1 MPVPARVSRGPRM
14 HRPARAVA
22 RRSLRRTPVRAT
34 LIAAMAGAAVAC
46 PIQRPPVPADY
57 YEFREALGTAVAD
70 SAEVAL
76 AGNPAYRSRL
86 EERFPELASYVETDS
101 LFVALAA
108 DSLLSPLAG
117 VLGATLNRALESEHV
132 SGGVRNAFRN
142 PDGQRLAVD
151 AILIGL
157 GRALRRLDARDAR
170 PPP

>member
-1 MPVPARVSRGPRM
+1 MAGRG
-14 HRPARAVA
+14 
-22 RRSLRRTPVRAT
+22 LRRTRVTLRAA
-34 LIAAMAGAAVAC
+34 LIAVMGGAAVAC

-57 YEFREALGTAVAD
+57 YEFREALGTAVAE

-86 EERFPELASYVETDS
+86 EERLPELAALVETDS
-101 LFVALAA
+101 LLVALAA

-117 VLGATLNRALESEHV
+117 VVGATLNHALESGEV
-132 SGGVRNAFRN
+132 SGGTRKAFRN

-157 GRALRRLDARDAR
+157 GRALRRLDAKDAR